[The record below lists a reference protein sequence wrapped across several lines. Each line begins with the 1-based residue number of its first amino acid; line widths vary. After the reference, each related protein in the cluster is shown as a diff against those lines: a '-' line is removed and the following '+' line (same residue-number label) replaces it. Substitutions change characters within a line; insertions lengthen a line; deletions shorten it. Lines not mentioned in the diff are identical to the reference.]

1 MIYYLGKSSV
11 IRLER
16 AWNWSNGRSR
26 ERDEKEGQQSS
37 TASITGNGHEGLHND
52 IMGPVGV
59 HVVWLVVLQS
69 EFIIY
74 GHRSGWQP
82 SWEEAILIC
91 ATRPVQYTNTM

>member
-1 MIYYLGKSSV
+1 
-11 IRLER
+11 
-16 AWNWSNGRSR
+16 
-26 ERDEKEGQQSS
+26 
-37 TASITGNGHEGLHND
+37 
-52 IMGPVGV
+52 MGPVGV

-91 ATRPVQYTNTM
+91 ATRPVQYTNTMYIDCSVPWLGGYATYAGPFIELHKLTVCVTGIDRLSRNEERSCSLD